1 MSDLDVGELTYTL
14 KANADAIGRLWQER
28 GAEFGP
34 KEIQEV
40 QEAIVAL
47 GDIVRFAANRRVAA

>member
-28 GAEFGP
+28 GAEFGTR
-34 KEIQEV
+34 EIEEV
-40 QEAIVAL
+40 QQAIVAL
-47 GDIVRFAANRRVAA
+47 AAIVLANRRAAA